1 MKPTRTIRVIDGLM
15 TLLDAEGNGCD
26 AYVLRSYDMAK
37 QKLVRWRQ
45 LYDVDD
51 QEAFRLLGEFFDA
64 AIVNKEIA
72 EKMER
77 IAKTVLNIPTLECRG
92 SDDLDFHE
100 FYVGQIEL
108 ALRVAY
114 EVGRGSIH

>member
-1 MKPTRTIRVIDGLM
+1 MTHRIEIIDGLM
-15 TLLDAEGNGCD
+15 TLLNAEGNGCD
-26 AYVLRSYDMAK
+26 AYVLRSYDVAK
-37 QKLVRWRQ
+37 QKLAQWRQ

-51 QEAFRLLGEFFDA
+51 QEAFRQLGEFFEA
-64 AIVNKEIA
+64 AVVNKEIA

-92 SDDLDFHE
+92 SEELDVHH
-100 FYVGQIEL
+100 VHVQAIEL

-114 EVGRGSIH
+114 EVGRGAVN

>member
-1 MKPTRTIRVIDGLM
+1 MKPCYTIRLVDGLM
-15 TLLDAEGNGCD
+15 ALLDAEGNGCD

-37 QKLVRWRQ
+37 QKLARWRQ

-51 QEAFRLLGEFFDA
+51 QEAFRQLGEFFEA
-64 AIVNKEIA
+64 AVVNKEIA

-92 SDDLDFHE
+92 SEEQDVHH
-100 FYVGQIEL
+100 VHVSVIEL

-114 EVGRGSIH
+114 EVGRGAVN